1 MGKHTLKT
9 HSYSKVLVAVPL
21 LAGLLLVGF
30 SLTTTTTDA
39 QVEANARHQYGSVPT
54 LLVESSSAVGVTHSA
69 PRTVSEAS
77 GIAGVVLTAGS
88 TQVKGHVSS
97 TAAAPMQYQIRVANT
112 GGEEQL
118 DACTGGFTHLV
129 GFTTTA
135 AVAPQRV
142 LAEHNNCGGDVVL
155 ALRMGDLVKVAG
167 DGTYKVVES
176 RDTVRDI
183 VPSSITGIKGS
194 ILLQTCYHDRPQ
206 MRFVGLEKLV
216 PEIGA

>member
-9 HSYSKVLVAVPL
+9 RSHANVLVAVPL
-21 LAGLLLVGF
+21 FAGLLLVGF

-54 LLVESSSAVGVTHSA
+54 LFVESSSAVGVMHSA
-69 PRTVSEAS
+69 PRTLSEAS
-77 GIAGVVLTAGS
+77 GHAGVVLTAGS
-88 TQVKGHVSS
+88 THVKEPASP
-97 TAAAPMQYQIRVANT
+97 TAPAPMQYQIRVANT

-135 AVAPQRV
+135 AVAPQQV
-142 LAEHNNCGGDVVL
+142 LAEHNNCGGNLVL
-155 ALRMGDLVKVAG
+155 ALRMGDFVKVAG
-167 DGTYKVVES
+167 QGIYKVVAS
-176 RDTVRDI
+176 RDTVREI
-183 VPSSITGIKGS
+183 VPSSITGIRGS

-206 MRFVGLEKLV
+206 MRFVGLER
-216 PEIGA
+216 ISS

>member
-9 HSYSKVLVAVPL
+9 RSHAKVLIAVPL

-69 PRTVSEAS
+69 PRTLSEAS
-77 GIAGVVLTAGS
+77 GYAGVVITAGA
-88 TQVKGHVSS
+88 TQVKDHAPS
-97 TAAAPMQYQIRVANT
+97 TASAPMQYQIRVANT

-142 LAEHNNCGGDVVL
+142 LAQHNNCGGDVVL
-155 ALRMGDLVKVAG
+155 ALRTGDLVEVAG
-167 DGTYKVVES
+167 DATYRVVDS

-183 VPSSITGIKGS
+183 TPASITGIKGS

-206 MRFVGLEKLV
+206 MRFVGLER
-216 PEIGA
+216 IGS